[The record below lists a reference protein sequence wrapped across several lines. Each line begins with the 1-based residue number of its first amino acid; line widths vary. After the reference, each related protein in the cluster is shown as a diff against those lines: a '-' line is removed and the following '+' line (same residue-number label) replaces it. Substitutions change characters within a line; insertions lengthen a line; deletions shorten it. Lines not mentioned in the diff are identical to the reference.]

1 MGGEGM
7 LNRAITLQPA
17 TTVPIDTLADLLH
30 RAFADYIVPV
40 GPSAFSPVTLQ
51 SLVVRDD
58 VLLDRSYVALRDG
71 VPIGVALVAVR
82 PAREGPRTRLAG
94 LGVAPE
100 ARRLGVGRALLE
112 RVIADAR
119 GRGSPAV
126 MLEAFERNAAAVHL
140 YENHGFVAARRL
152 LGFTLSMTEL
162 PRDAASAS
170 LPAIT
175 LREAAAP
182 LLLPL
187 ITLCAGAEPP
197 EAAPPWQLEA
207 MSLTRLGPA
216 ASVYAFAEE
225 DGLAGP
231 RTVGYVALTGEVP
244 DARLAGLGVVPAK
257 RRQGLATAALVALH
271 DTRPDIATLSTPPLA
286 PEKSAL
292 VPFLTTL
299 GAPPSNEAQV
309 EMRLPLW

>member
-1 MGGEGM
+1 MRE
-7 LNRAITLQPA
+7 LSDRATTLSLAPA
-17 TTVPIDTLADLLH
+17 TTVPIDLVADLLQ
-30 RAFADYIVPV
+30 RAFADDIAPM
-40 GPSAFSPVTLQ
+40 GPAAFSPVTLQ
-51 SLVVRDD
+51 SLVARDD

-71 VPIGVALVAVR
+71 APVGIALVAVR
-82 PAREGPRTRLAG
+82 PARGGPRTRLAG
-94 LGVAPE
+94 MGVAPE

-126 MLEAFERNAAAVHL
+126 TLEAFERNAAALHL
-140 YENHGFVAARRL
+140 YESHGFVAARRL

-162 PRDAASAS
+162 PRDAAATTR
-170 LPAIT
+170 PAIT
-175 LREAAAP
+175 LRATEAP

-187 ITLCAGAEPP
+187 ITLCASAEPP

-216 ASVYAFAEE
+216 ASIYAFAEGG
-225 DGLAGP
+225 GLAGVRP
-231 RTVGYVALTGEVP
+231 VGYVALTGEGP
-244 DARLAGLGVVPAK
+244 GARLAGLGVVPAK
-257 RRQGLATAALVALH
+257 RRQGLAMAALAALRA
-271 DTRPDIATLSTPPLA
+271 TRPGLATLSMPPLA

-299 GAPPSNEAQV
+299 GAAPANEAQV
-309 EMRLPLW
+309 EMRLSL

>member
-7 LNRAITLQPA
+7 LNRAITLQLA
-17 TTVPIDTLADLLH
+17 TTVPIDLVADLLG

-58 VLLDRSYVALRDG
+58 VLLDRSYVALGDG
-71 VPIGVALVAVR
+71 APIGVALVAVR

-94 LGVAPE
+94 MGVAPE

-112 RVIADAR
+112 RIIADAR

-126 MLEAFERNAAAVHL
+126 TLEAFERNAAAVHL
-140 YENHGFVAARRL
+140 YESHGFVAARRL

-182 LLLPL
+182 LLFPL

-216 ASVYAFAEE
+216 ASIYAFAEGG
-225 DGLAGP
+225 GLAGLRP
-231 RTVGYVALTGEVP
+231 DGYVALTGEEP

-257 RRQGLATAALVALH
+257 RRQRLATAALVALR
-271 DTRPDIATLSTPPLA
+271 DTRPGITTLSTPPLA

-299 GAPPSNEAQV
+299 GAAPANEAQV
-309 EMRLPLW
+309 EMRLSL

>member
-1 MGGEGM
+1 MPD
-7 LNRAITLQPA
+7 RAITLQYA
-17 TTVPIDTLADLLH
+17 STVPIDILADLLH

-40 GPSAFSPVTLQ
+40 GPAAFSPATLQ
-51 SLVVRDD
+51 SLVARDD

-71 VPIGVALVAVR
+71 APIGVALVAVR
-82 PAREGPRTRLAG
+82 PARGGPRTRLAG
-94 LGVAPE
+94 MGVAPE

-112 RVIADAR
+112 GVIADAR
-119 GRGSPAV
+119 GRGSLAV
-126 MLEAFERNAAAVHL
+126 TLEAFERNAAAVHL

-170 LPAIT
+170 LPAVT

-182 LLLPL
+182 ALLPL
-187 ITLCAGAEPP
+187 ITLCASAEPP

-216 ASVYAFAEE
+216 ASIYAFAEGG
-225 DGLAGP
+225 GLAGMHP
-231 RTVGYVALTGEVP
+231 SGYVALTGEGP
-244 DARLAGLGVVPAK
+244 DARLAGLGVIPAK
-257 RRQGLATAALVALH
+257 RRQGLATAALVALRA
-271 DTRPDIATLSTPPLA
+271 TRPGLATLSTPPLA

-292 VPFLTTL
+292 VPFLTAL
-299 GAPPSNEAQV
+299 GAAPANEAQV
-309 EMRLPLW
+309 EMRLSL